1 MGNGEGT
8 EEEFVW
14 RFKLEQDPEEKRVY
28 DDKRTE
34 MIRIQLKELLGLLYF
49 TYKGEKVK
57 VDGFKYYFEGD
68 RDEYKIFGD

>member
-1 MGNGEGT
+1 
-8 EEEFVW
+8 
-14 RFKLEQDPEEKRVY
+14 
-28 DDKRTE
+28 